1 MENIK
6 FDEAMRLLSRLAS
19 NEGGFGEEEFFGIYR
34 QNNKSV
40 AKYRMRNFL
49 IKLVSDGYLIFNGE
63 KFEFASKLVDNP
75 IHVINSAVF
84 FCKKDDFISAL
95 IESIGGDS

>member
-1 MENIK
+1 MVNIK
-6 FDEAMRLLSRLAS
+6 FYEAMRLINQLNL
-19 NEGGFGEEEFFGIYR
+19 NDGGFHEEEFFSIYKK
-34 QNNKSV
+34 NHKSA

-63 KFEFASKLVDNP
+63 KFEFSDNP
-75 IHVINSAVF
+75 IRIINSAVF
-84 FCKKDDFISAL
+84 FCKKEDFINSL